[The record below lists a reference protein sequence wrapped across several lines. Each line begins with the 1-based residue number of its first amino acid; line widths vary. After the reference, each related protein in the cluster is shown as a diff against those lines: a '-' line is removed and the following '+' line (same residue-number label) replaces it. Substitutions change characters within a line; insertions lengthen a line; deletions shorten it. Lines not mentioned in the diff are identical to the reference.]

1 MQRSRSTDPSRDVH
15 QCENNVKCIPA
26 IKGSPDGF
34 YFPWIVII
42 DKFVLMIISSSS
54 NVIGECAIIVSHRRT
69 CKYASY
75 SDGKA
80 FSFPNAN
87 GSCKKNGR
95 GSLIELRNKQI
106 DKKRNRTKNFKNI
119 SHFRDFL
126 KFFSIE
132 TSFIL

>member
-26 IKGSPDGF
+26 IKVSPDGF

-54 NVIGECAIIVSHRRT
+54 NVIGECAIIVSHRHT

-106 DKKRNRTKNFKNI
+106 DKKEIELKILKTYLTFEFFFIFFYRN
-119 SHFRDFL
+119 
-126 KFFSIE
+126 
-132 TSFIL
+132 